1 MLLQEFFSDEDL
13 VRLFLTFQ
21 NNRNN
26 FDKIKDKL
34 FPDDQS
40 MKLKQNKRTSLTFF
54 IAVSFIIVVSSS
66 FSIMADHWDSFGALM
81 IIWIVF
87 TIGVICWYILTVKRT
102 QIVYHQNQQFID
114 KFIQIAEGTDSA
126 DEFMSTWSNT

>member
-40 MKLKQNKRTSLTFF
+40 MKLKQNRRTSLTFF

-87 TIGVICWYILTVKRT
+87 TIGVLCWYILTVKRT
-102 QIVYHQNQQFID
+102 QIVYHRNQQFFD
-114 KFIQIAEGTDSA
+114 KFTQIAERTQSA
-126 DEFMSTWSNT
+126 DEFINLWSTS